1 MAFFNNFVAITLMTA
16 SIAVQAAVDVSVY
29 PIKGVFI
36 NEVNDKAQTA
46 ISAEFVKY
54 LNDRTKSELASLMKL
69 KLDSAFE
76 SRVAQLNAHNASS
89 NYVVSFHI
97 TRASLYKTPKAD
109 GNYEI
114 RTPITASIFFTNVL
128 TGEILFTVTST
139 FSTVANV
146 VLSEGLLSE
155 TELYTL
161 YTNSLKG
168 LISDLVNKAKS
179 EFQPKAIEVR
189 VDKIENGLIYLSGGF
204 RNGIQTGDNLDD
216 ENSNLIRVIYS
227 GENYSLAQ
235 AVIAPDV
242 KASQVFRKFIL
253 SKIDGKPRPRVSV
266 MMENAPSGFG
276 VDYLTELFGEEL
288 GSKAP
293 VSMVLINKGFSTLV
307 KTVIQQAELSSKLVG
322 QRDTPDL
329 LIKLSVPEPIVTEL
343 QTNLK
348 FKTKREFESN
358 VFAEVVDS
366 SGRVLLSTSNS
377 EKQSIDITSGLDMD
391 PNSRK
396 EIVLKNA
403 LIGLAEKLSK
413 QIESKIERLKI
424 DSVTNGDLI
433 VSTGG
438 KSYPLRQSGYL
449 LKKASSSNLLIPNS
463 EGYIDAIN
471 NDRTLRVAKL
481 LPFVKGATEPS
492 IGDFFEMQLVGAVP
506 RTSNTFSMCQDV
518 VKLGTI
524 DHPYYSIQ
532 VQDYLAK
539 NMPGVFF
546 DPSVKKLADDFISPF
561 TGFSKKM
568 DWKIITPEFCI
579 EPVHRID
586 FVEMSC
592 TDFCQSSINLRFTLR
607 VKKDGEIVSKHGL
620 EKKMK
625 SSGYVQGENEPTL
638 KNLLSMD
645 IAEEAAPLLDSITT
659 KLNFNPQG
667 K

>member
-1 MAFFNNFVAITLMTA
+1 MDFFLKYAAITLLTA

-36 NEVNDKAQTA
+36 NEVHDKEQTA

-54 LNDRTKSELASLMKL
+54 LNDNTKSELANLVKL
-69 KLDSAFE
+69 KLESAFE
-76 SRVAQLNAHNASS
+76 SRIAQLNAQNVSS
-89 NYVVSFHI
+89 NYAISFHI

-139 FSTVANV
+139 FSTVANIA
-146 VLSEGLLSE
+146 LAEGLLSE
-155 TELYTL
+155 SELYKL
-161 YTNSLKG
+161 YTNSLNG
-168 LISDLVNKAKS
+168 LVTDLVNKAKS
-179 EFQPKAIEVR
+179 EFQPKVIEVKI
-189 VDKIENGLIYLSGGF
+189 DKIENGLIYLSGGF
-204 RNGIQTGDNLDD
+204 KNGIQTGDNLDD

-227 GENYSLAQ
+227 SENYSLAQ
-235 AVIAPDV
+235 AVIAPDI
-242 KASQVFRKFIL
+242 KISQVFRKFIL

-266 MMENAPSGFG
+266 LMENAPTGFG
-276 VDYLTELFGEEL
+276 VDYLTELFSEEL

-322 QRDTPDL
+322 QRETPDL

-348 FKTKREFESN
+348 FKTKREFDSI

-377 EKQSIDITSGLDMD
+377 EKQSIDITSGLDLD

-403 LIGLAEKLSK
+403 LIGLAEKLSN
-413 QIESKIERLKI
+413 QLESKIARLKI
-424 DSVTNGDLI
+424 ESVINEDLI
-433 VSTGG
+433 VSTDG
-438 KSYPLRQSGYL
+438 KNYPLRQSGFL
-449 LKKASSSNLLIPNS
+449 LKKASTSNLLIPNS

-471 NDRTLRVAKL
+471 NDRSMRIAKL
-481 LPFVKGATEPS
+481 LPFVKGASE
-492 IGDFFEMQLVGAVP
+492 IGVGDIFEMQLVGAVP
-506 RTSNTFSMCQDV
+506 HTSKTFSMCQDT
-518 VKLGTI
+518 VKLGDI

-532 VQDYLAK
+532 VQDFLAK

-546 DPSVKKLADDFISPF
+546 DPSLPKLADDFISPF
-561 TGFSKKM
+561 TGFSKKI
-568 DWKIITPEFCI
+568 DWKIIKPEFCV

-586 FVEMSC
+586 FVEMAC
-592 TDFCQSSINLRFTLR
+592 TEFCQSSINLRLTLR
-607 VKKDGEIVSKHGL
+607 VKKDGDILNKYGL

-625 SSGYVQGENEPTL
+625 SSGYVKGEKESTL

-645 IAEEAAPLLDSITT
+645 IAEEAAPLLDSITS
-659 KLNFNPQG
+659 KLNFNTQG

>member
-1 MAFFNNFVAITLMTA
+1 MAFVHKFVAITLMIA
-16 SIAVQAAVDVSVY
+16 SITAQAAVDVSVY

-46 ISAEFVKY
+46 ISPEFVTY
-54 LNDRTKSELASLMKL
+54 LNDVTKSELAASVKL
-69 KLDSAFE
+69 KLDTAFE
-76 SRVAQLNAHNASS
+76 SRVTQLNAHNASS
-89 NYVVSFHI
+89 NYAVSFHI

-114 RTPITASIFFTNVL
+114 RAPITASIFFTNVL

-139 FSTVANV
+139 FSTVATIAPTN
-146 VLSEGLLSE
+146 GLLTESE
-155 TELYTL
+155 LNTL
-161 YTNSLKG
+161 YTNSLNG
-168 LISDLVNKAKS
+168 LIADLVYKATS
-179 EFQPKAIEVR
+179 EFQPKAIEVK
-189 VDKIENGLIYLSGGF
+189 VNKIDSGLIYLSGGF
-204 RNGIQTGDNLDD
+204 RNGIQTGDSLDD

-227 GENYSLAQ
+227 GENYSVAQ
-235 AVIAPDV
+235 PVIASDV
-242 KASQVFRKFIL
+242 KDSQVFRKFVL

-288 GSKAP
+288 GSRAP
-293 VSMVLINKGFSTLV
+293 LSMVLINKGFSSLV
-307 KTVIQQAELSSKLVG
+307 KTVVQQAELSSKLVG

-329 LIKLSVPEPIVTEL
+329 LIKLSVPEPIMTEL

-348 FKTKREFESN
+348 FKTKREFISN

-377 EKQSIDITSGLDMD
+377 ERQSINVTGGLDLD

-396 EIVLKNA
+396 EIVIKNA
-403 LIGLAEKLSK
+403 LIGLAEKLSN

-438 KSYPLRQSGYL
+438 KNYPLRQSGFL

-481 LPFVKGATEPS
+481 MPFVKSATEPS
-492 IGDFFEMQLVGAVP
+492 VGDIFEMQLVGAVP
-506 RTSNTFSMCQDV
+506 STSNTFSMCQDV

-546 DPSVKKLADDFISPF
+546 DPSVTKLADDFISPF

-586 FVEMSC
+586 FVERTC
-592 TDFCQSSINLRFTLR
+592 TEFCQSSMNLRFTLR
-607 VKKDGEIVSKHGL
+607 VKKDGEVVSKYGL
-620 EKKMK
+620 EKKIK
-625 SSGYVQGENEPTL
+625 SSGYVQGESEPTL

-645 IAEEAAPLLDSITT
+645 IAEETAPLLDSITT